1 MTAYNWK
8 AIGISLTTVFIAVFG
23 IFYIV
28 DNIANIMKLCET
40 NKSFSFCTV
49 SSLPVVILV
58 ALLMIGGLIMIVN
71 ITAYMLLTGRTRV

>member
-1 MTAYNWK
+1 MPGYNWK
-8 AIGISLTTVFIAVFG
+8 VIGISIITVLIAVFG

-28 DNIANIMKLCET
+28 ENIARVTVLCET
-40 NKSFSFCTV
+40 NKSFNFCTV

-71 ITAYMLLTGRTRV
+71 ITAYILLTGRMRG

>member
-1 MTAYNWK
+1 MPGYNWK
-8 AIGISLTTVFIAVFG
+8 AIGISLITVFIAIFG

-28 DNIANIMKLCET
+28 ENIARVTVTCET
-40 NKSFSFCTV
+40 NKSFNFCTV

-71 ITAYMLLTGRTRV
+71 ITAYILLTGRTRV